1 MFLTISYSCQPFTI
15 EVIPGKG
22 KGLIAN
28 RKLKLGD
35 KILTESP
42 LILINNS
49 DSEDFISW
57 CSQVV
62 TKVKQLSS
70 EKLKKYLSLADNECF
85 NKTSEFLYLKGVKK
99 FRNGHLNH
107 TKTKSK
113 GCLQEGRK
121 ICNQDKIQFFE
132 LK

>member
-1 MFLTISYSCQPFTI
+1 M
-15 EVIPGKG
+15 
-22 KGLIAN
+22 AN

-35 KILTESP
+35 TILTETP

-49 DSEDFISW
+49 DSEDFNSW

-62 TKVKQLSS
+62 TQVKQLSS

-99 FRNGHLNH
+99 FRN
-107 TKTKSK
+107 S
-113 GCLQEGRK
+113 QE
-121 ICNQDKIQFFE
+121 IHNDY
-132 LK
+132 